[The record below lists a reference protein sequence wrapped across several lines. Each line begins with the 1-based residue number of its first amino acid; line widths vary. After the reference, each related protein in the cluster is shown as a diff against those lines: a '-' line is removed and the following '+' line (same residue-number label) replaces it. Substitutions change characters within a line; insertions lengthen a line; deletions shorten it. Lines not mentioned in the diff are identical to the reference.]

1 MNFIV
6 SSHQLLNHLQAVS
19 KVINPKNNL
28 PILDNFLFKVSD
40 NTLEITGSDLENT
53 LISRFELSY
62 VDGEG
67 VIAVPSKI
75 LLDTLK
81 EFPEQPLNF
90 SINPETYVIKF
101 STESGEYT
109 IMGQPG
115 DDFPRIPELK
125 KDSYNLEIP
134 ADTLETG
141 ISNTIYA
148 VAEDDYRPVMNGIF
162 FDLKPEH
169 VTFVS
174 SDANRVIRYRR
185 KDLHANEECS
195 FILPKKPANLLKNL
209 LSKEDGNI
217 QIEFDQ
223 NNAIFKLSNV
233 TLICRLIEG
242 NYPAYDSVFPESFPY
257 NFIVDRLR
265 FLTTMKR
272 IAIYSNQASNIVN
285 IKLKDNEMTISAQDI
300 DYSISAYE
308 RLLCQYSGAEMEL
321 VYKSNILSEVL
332 SNLRSQNII
341 FNLIKPELPAIIQ
354 PLESEIEG
362 EEHSILVM
370 PLKTN

>member
-1 MNFIV
+1 MKFIV

-53 LISRFELSY
+53 LISRLELSY
-62 VDGEG
+62 IDGEG
-67 VIAVPSKI
+67 IIAVPSRI

-90 SINPETYVIKF
+90 SIDLETYVIKF

-109 IMGQPG
+109 IMGLAG

-125 KDSYNLEIP
+125 KESYNLEIP
-134 ADTLETG
+134 VDTLETG

-148 VAEDDYRPVMNGIF
+148 VADDDYRPVMNGIF
-162 FDLKPEH
+162 FDLKPEY
-169 VTFVS
+169 VTFVA

-185 KDLHANEECS
+185 RDLHAEEECS

-209 LSKEDGNI
+209 LSKEEGNI
-217 QIEFDQ
+217 KIEFDQ

-242 NYPAYDSVFPESFPY
+242 NYPAYDSVFPENFPY

-272 IAIYSNQASNIVN
+272 VAIYSNQASNIIN

-300 DYSISAYE
+300 DYSISAFE
-308 RLLCQYSGAEMEL
+308 RLICQYSGVDMEL

-341 FNLIKPELPAIIQ
+341 FNLIKPELPGIIQ